1 MSHHLSKNRL
11 PFTATILFA
20 NAVGRQLIV
29 ATLFDLIQIRAQQ
42 DLDQMPGPIAF
53 PCPQSRRQRHP
64 HRRCSIE
71 HIGRLVAKIA
81 MTAGRRL
88 FAKIAEQG
96 FATAFKRLAQ
106 PQKRIETR
114 VISHTTFRRRK
125 TLINLLTP
133 VTNVIGSKERECL
146 SGCSVTTCATDLLV
160 VRLNRFR

>member
-1 MSHHLSKNRL
+1 MPHHLPKNRL
-11 PFTATILFA
+11 PFTATIFFA
-20 NAVGRQLIV
+20 DTIGRQLIV
-29 ATLFDLIQIRAQQ
+29 SALFYLIQIRAQQ
-42 DLDQMPGPIAF
+42 DLDQMPGSIAF
-53 PCPQSRRQRHP
+53 PCSQSRRQRHP
-64 HRRCSIE
+64 HRRRSIE

-81 MTAGRRL
+81 MPAGRRL

-125 TLINLLTP
+125 TLIDLLTP

-146 SGCSVTTCATDLLV
+146 SRCSVAASTTDLLV